1 MLTRRDFNSSLLT
14 TAASTAV
21 APMTLAQQKP
31 KRLIVDAQVHIWKAN
46 TSDRPWV
53 QGTQAQL
60 PEPMTAERL

>member
-1 MLTRRDFNSSLLT
+1 
-14 TAASTAV
+14 
-21 APMTLAQQKP
+21 MTLAQQKP

-53 QGTQAQL
+53 LGTQAQL